1 MPRYKYTAKT
11 KDGNDESGEMNVK
24 NERELALN
32 LKDQGLILI
41 SAKEKSDKKPASISL
56 PFVNRIPL
64 TEKLMMTRNMQVMI
78 AAGISLPRCIKT
90 LSLQT
95 KSKAFKKALNKIE
108 EDILKG
114 DSFSQ
119 AIKKH
124 PKIFSNLFCSMI
136 KVGEQTGGLDNAL
149 EVLSF
154 HLERTHKLRA
164 KIKGALMYPIIVVG
178 AMLLIGAVMLV
189 KVVPQ
194 LSSALATLNVELPKL
209 TKIVM
214 GLGDFFAHKW
224 YVLAGAMIII
234 SVFLTFLSK
243 KEKGKRIIHIVL
255 LKIPFVKNLIK
266 KINTAYASRTL
277 GSLIKGGVPI
287 VEALEISAD
296 SLGNYFYSQSLKFA
310 AQEVKKGK
318 KISESIEKFPH
329 LYPPLF
335 VQMIQV
341 GEETGKTS
349 DILSRLSDFLEEEVT
364 NITQNLSS
372 VIEPVLLLLIG
383 GVIAFFAVS
392 MMQPIYSMMG
402 SL

>member
-1 MPRYKYTAKT
+1 MPEYKYTAK
-11 KDGNDESGEMNVK
+11 KRDGSDEIGEMNVK
-24 NERELALN
+24 NERELAIS
-32 LKDQGLILI
+32 LKEQGLILI
-41 SAKEKSDKKPASISL
+41 SARIKSKKKSFSFSL
-56 PFVNRIPL
+56 PFANRIPL

-78 AAGISLPRCIKT
+78 SAGISLPRCIKT
-90 LSLQT
+90 LSIQT
-95 KSKAFKKALNKIE
+95 KSKAFKRALNKIE

-124 PKIFSNLFCSMI
+124 PKIFSNLFCSMV

-154 HLERTHKLRA
+154 HLERTHRLRS

-178 AMLLIGAVMLV
+178 AMLLIGGVMLV

-214 GLGDFFAHKW
+214 GLGDFFAQKW
-224 YVLAGAMIII
+224 YILIFAIILI
-234 SVFLTFLSK
+234 SFFLTVLSK
-243 KEKGKRIIHIVL
+243 RQKGKRMIHMIL
-255 LKIPFVKNLIK
+255 LKVPFVSGLIR

-296 SLGNYFYSQSLKFA
+296 SLGNYFYAQSLRFA

-318 KISESIEKFPH
+318 RISESVEKFPH

-335 VQMIQV
+335 IQMLQV

-349 DILSRLSDFLEEEVT
+349 DILGKLSDFLEEEVT

-383 GVIAFFAVS
+383 GVIAFFAIS

>member
-1 MPRYKYTAKT
+1 MPEYKYTAK
-11 KDGNDESGEMNVK
+11 KRDGSDEIGEMNVK
-24 NERELALN
+24 NERELAIS
-32 LKDQGLILI
+32 LKEQGLILI
-41 SAKEKSDKKPASISL
+41 SARIKSEKKSFSFSL
-56 PFVNRIPL
+56 PFANRIPL

-78 AAGISLPRCIKT
+78 SAGISLPRCIKT
-90 LSLQT
+90 LSIQT
-95 KSKAFKKALNKIE
+95 KSKAFKRALNKIE

-124 PKIFSNLFCSMI
+124 PKIFSNLFCSMV

-154 HLERTHKLRA
+154 HLERTHRLRS

-178 AMLLIGAVMLV
+178 AMLLIGGVMLV

-214 GLGDFFAHKW
+214 GLGDFFAQKW
-224 YVLAGAMIII
+224 YILIFAIILI
-234 SVFLTFLSK
+234 SFFLTVLSK
-243 KEKGKRIIHIVL
+243 RQKGKRMIHMIL
-255 LKIPFVKNLIK
+255 LKVPFVSGLIR

-296 SLGNYFYSQSLKFA
+296 SLGNYFYAQSLRFA

-318 KISESIEKFPH
+318 RISESVEKFPH

-335 VQMIQV
+335 IQMLQV

-349 DILSRLSDFLEEEVT
+349 DILGKLSDFLEEEVT

-383 GVIAFFAVS
+383 GVIAFFAIS